1 MLSEYCGQLLGT
13 VHRASSMAESSV
25 WAKVCSV
32 SGLQAAGGVAV
43 GLAEGGGAVHTAI
56 RSSTLSAVRPIAIE
70 RISPTSTLLP
80 HVS

>member
-1 MLSEYCGQLLGT
+1 MLSECCGQRLGT
-13 VHRASSMAESSV
+13 VHCASSLAESSV
-25 WAKVCSV
+25 WAEVCGV
-32 SGLQAAGGVAV
+32 SGLQTAGGVAM

-70 RISPTSTLLP
+70 QISPTSALLP